1 MRYCLAM
8 TSATATREFRIAF
21 DGHEVSALLNVP
33 AKEQRGLLV
42 FGHGAGADMRHAS
55 MEAIAG
61 AFAGIG
67 LATLR
72 FNFPFKEA
80 GKSRVDSQAVST
92 ATVAAALRRGQQESA
107 GPHLLGGHS
116 FGGRMASHAVVEHG
130 LDVAGLVFC
139 SFPLHGA
146 GKPMTKRAEHLD
158 GISAPM
164 LFLSGSRDGMA
175 DAPLLEGVAERV
187 GATLRR
193 LDTADHGYK
202 VLKRTRQRADTVFE
216 EMAGHA
222 DAWLDSVLG

>member
-1 MRYCLAM
+1 MS
-8 TSATATREFRIAF
+8 TVDSPRELRIAF
-21 DGHEVSALLNVP
+21 GEQEVGALLRRAEGHERA
-33 AKEQRGLLV
+33 LLV

-55 MEAIAG
+55 MEAIAS

-92 ATVAAALRRGQQESA
+92 ATIAAALERGQRESD

-158 GISAPM
+158 GIAAPM

-175 DAPLLEGVAERV
+175 DAPLLEGVVERV
-187 GATLRR
+187 GATLHR
-193 LDTADHGYK
+193 LETADHGYK
-202 VLKRTRQRADTVFE
+202 VLKRTRKRADTVFE
-216 EMAGHA
+216 EMAAHSS
-222 DAWLDSVLG
+222 AWLDSVLG